1 MACECVECAEHG
13 GPDPKVMGARL
24 FIIGMQIL
32 IALYGLVKERS
43 WKALGAFLGAFALF
57 ATVPRTMIC
66 CRCDGYGKKCYSL
79 YMGKITSM
87 YLPKI
92 EDKEVDMKLGVALE
106 LLALSTISNAPMI
119 GLRKNKKLLSLY
131 MLFATATFLLQF
143 AHACRHCG
151 QQATDWRKDC
161 PSAKTARMFFGPGR
175 EVAL

>member
-1 MACECVECAEHG
+1 
-13 GPDPKVMGARL
+13 
-24 FIIGMQIL
+24 
-32 IALYGLVKERS
+32 
-43 WKALGAFLGAFALF
+43 
-57 ATVPRTMIC
+57 MIC